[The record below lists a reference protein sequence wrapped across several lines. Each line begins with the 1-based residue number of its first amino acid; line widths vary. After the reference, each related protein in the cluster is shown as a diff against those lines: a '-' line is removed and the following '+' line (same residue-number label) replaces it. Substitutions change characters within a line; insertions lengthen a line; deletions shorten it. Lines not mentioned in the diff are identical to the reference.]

1 MEKKERKDDF
11 AHTME
16 IHLINALSKEYES
29 VLWTNVKSRKLAAIR
44 LSPVIQDAL
53 KKASS
58 ISDNVDE
65 VIQLY
70 ADSIVHPDDK
80 DEFLKMSNRGA
91 LMQAIKEEGSVRFRY
106 RILVDGKVEYY
117 QYKAVGLGEGPDYES
132 VVIGFS
138 NVSAQV
144 EKENRIQEQLKQALQ
159 NAEQASIAKS
169 TFLFNMSHDIRTPM
183 NAILGYTKLA
193 QRNAA
198 YPDRVMDYLS
208 KLEIAGEHLLQ
219 LINDVLDMSRIES
232 GKILLNPQ
240 RVNVRE
246 VAKNVENMVA
256 EEMHK
261 KQLDFCVDFAEV
273 QDMNVLCDQ
282 LRVNQVILNLLSNAM
297 KFTPAGGKVQLI
309 FEQGSFREDGKCYY
323 NIYVKDTGI
332 GMTKEFQQHAFD
344 AFERARSSTVSNTQ
358 GTGLGLAISKGIVDM
373 VGGTIE
379 VESEVDKGSTFV
391 IRLPLFI
398 LPEKEAE
405 DIDTNGTR
413 TRNFDGKVL
422 LLVEDNEMNSE
433 LAKELLEDEG
443 FVVETA
449 DDGTVAVEAI
459 RHSLFRGKSRYDA
472 VLMDIQMPIMDGY
485 EATARIRE
493 LDDPALADI
502 PIIAMTANAFEE
514 DRHRAMEAGMNAHVS
529 KPINMETLLDTLASL
544 LNSYEG
550 ETPC

>member
-1 MEKKERKDDF
+1 
-11 AHTME
+11 
-16 IHLINALSKEYES
+16 
-29 VLWTNVKSRKLAAIR
+29 
-44 LSPVIQDAL
+44 
-53 KKASS
+53 
-58 ISDNVDE
+58 
-65 VIQLY
+65 
-70 ADSIVHPDDK
+70 
-80 DEFLKMSNRGA
+80 
-91 LMQAIKEEGSVRFRY
+91 
-106 RILVDGKVEYY
+106 
-117 QYKAVGLGEGPDYES
+117 
-132 VVIGFS
+132 
-138 NVSAQV
+138 
-144 EKENRIQEQLKQALQ
+144 
-159 NAEQASIAKS
+159 
-169 TFLFNMSHDIRTPM
+169 
-183 NAILGYTKLA
+183 
-193 QRNAA
+193 
-198 YPDRVMDYLS
+198 
-208 KLEIAGEHLLQ
+208 
-219 LINDVLDMSRIES
+219 
-232 GKILLNPQ
+232 
-240 RVNVRE
+240 
-246 VAKNVENMVA
+246 
-256 EEMHK
+256 
-261 KQLDFCVDFAEV
+261 
-273 QDMNVLCDQ
+273 
-282 LRVNQVILNLLSNAM
+282 
-297 KFTPAGGKVQLI
+297 
-309 FEQGSFREDGKCYY
+309 
-323 NIYVKDTGI
+323 
-332 GMTKEFQQHAFD
+332 MTKEFQQHAFD

-550 ETPC
+550 EAPC